1 MGLKWDKIQ
10 EKFKKLVKKFHPD
23 INAGDKSFEEKLK
36 LITLAYTQLKNTY
49 RQKLESNLNIKPDIK
64 ISVNQTFGI
73 DSDMEIEAFSKKN
86 DYVPEIDKNYIF
98 DKDTTLAILS
108 GFAFNK
114 RVLIQGY
121 HGTGKSTHIEQI
133 AARLNWPCVRINLD
147 SHVSRIDLIGKDAIT
162 LKDGKQITEF
172 KEGILPWAIQNS
184 IALVFDEYDAGRP
197 DVMFV
202 IQRVLEADGNFT
214 LLDKNK
220 VIKQNKYFR
229 LFATTNTVG
238 LGDTTGLYH
247 GTQQINQGQMDRWNI
262 VSTLNYLS
270 LEKEMEI
277 VLAKNKNLNN
287 SKGKEKIAN
296 MIKVASLTRK
306 GFIAGDISTVMSPR
320 TVLHWVENADIF
332 KDIGYAFRVTFLN
345 KCDELEKNIISEYYQ
360 RCFGEEL
367 PESMVNIHA

>member
-1 MGLKWDKIQ
+1 MST
-10 EKFKKLVKKFHPD
+10 EKF
-23 INAGDKSFEEKLK
+23 IS
-36 LITLAYTQLKNTY
+36 
-49 RQKLESNLNIKPDIK
+49 RPDIK
-64 ISVNQTFGI
+64 ISVKQTFGF
-73 DSDMEIEAFSKKN
+73 DSEMQINAFSKKSE
-86 DYVPEIDKNYIF
+86 YVPKVDSDYKF
-98 DKDTTLAILS
+98 DKDTTLAILA
-108 GFAFNK
+108 GFSFNK

-121 HGTGKSTHIEQI
+121 HGTGKSTHIEQV
-133 AARLNWPCVRINLD
+133 AARLNWPCIRVNLD
-147 SHVSRIDLIGKDAIT
+147 SHISRIDLIGKDAIV
-162 LKDGKQITEF
+162 LKDNKQITEF
-172 KEGILPWAIQNS
+172 KEGILPWSIQNP

-202 IQRVLEADGNFT
+202 IQRVLESEGNFT

-220 VIKQNKYFR
+220 VLEQHDFFR

-262 VSTLNYLS
+262 VTSLNYLS
-270 LEKEMEI
+270 LDREMEI

-287 SKGKEKIAN
+287 PKGKEKVSN

-320 TVLHWVENADIF
+320 TVLHWADNAEIF
-332 KDIGYAFRVTFLN
+332 KDTGYAFRVTFLN
-345 KCDELEKNIISEYYQ
+345 KCDDIEKNIIAEYYQ

-367 PESMVNIHA
+367 PESMINIQI